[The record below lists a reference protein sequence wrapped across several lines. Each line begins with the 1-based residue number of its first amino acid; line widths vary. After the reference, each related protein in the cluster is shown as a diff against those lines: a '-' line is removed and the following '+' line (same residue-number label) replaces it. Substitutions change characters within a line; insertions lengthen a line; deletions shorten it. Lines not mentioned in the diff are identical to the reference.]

1 MPVAKP
7 GVATK
12 STKNTKSAKT
22 TTAAAPAPR
31 QASKTATPPKPA
43 VKTAVKSAV
52 NAAVKQVAA
61 KAPAKSLAKSPAKS
75 PEMAPATKSPAR
87 KAPATKVIKPTAA
100 PAAVAKP
107 PKIKLVRD
115 SFTIPR
121 TEYDALDALKERL
134 VKLTHP
140 AKKSEVLRAGI
151 AVLTTLNDTAL
162 LAALDAVPAIKT
174 GRPKKAK

>member
-7 GVATK
+7 NPA
-12 STKNTKSAKT
+12 AKT
-22 TTAAAPAPR
+22 AKAATVPARTARPAPR
-31 QASKTATPPKPA
+31 KTAAP
-43 VKTAVKSAV
+43 VK
-52 NAAVKQVAA
+52 AAVKAAAA
-61 KAPAKSLAKSPAKS
+61 KAPARKTPAAKTPRPAPAVPAAEAKS
-75 PEMAPATKSPAR
+75 
-87 KAPATKVIKPTAA
+87 
-100 PAAVAKP
+100 

-121 TEYDALDALKERL
+121 VEYEVLGALKDRL
-134 VKLTHP
+134 VKLARP

-151 AVLTTLNDTAL
+151 AVLATLNDAAV

>member
-7 GVATK
+7 NPA
-12 STKNTKSAKT
+12 AKT
-22 TTAAAPAPR
+22 AKAATVPARTARPAPR
-31 QASKTATPPKPA
+31 KTAKPA
-43 VKTAVKSAV
+43 APVK
-52 NAAVKQVAA
+52 AAVKAAAA
-61 KAPAKSLAKSPAKS
+61 KAPARKTPAAKTPRPA
-75 PEMAPATKSPAR
+75 P
-87 KAPATKVIKPTAA
+87 AA
-100 PAAVAKP
+100 PAAEAKP

-121 TEYDALDALKERL
+121 VEYEALGALKDRL
-134 VKLTHP
+134 VKLARP

-151 AVLTTLNDTAL
+151 AVLATLNDAAV

>member
-1 MPVAKP
+1 MSVAKP
-7 GVATK
+7 R
-12 STKNTKSAKT
+12 
-22 TTAAAPAPR
+22 TAAQAAPKRASVAARAAKPVTTKAVRRPAP
-31 QASKTATPPKPA
+31 
-43 VKTAVKSAV
+43 VKTAAKSAV
-52 NAAVKQVAA
+52 KPVPVKTPSRKKVAVESATHSL
-61 KAPAKSLAKSPAKS
+61 KAQPVS
-75 PEMAPATKSPAR
+75 
-87 KAPATKVIKPTAA
+87 TAA
-100 PAAVAKP
+100 EAKP

-121 TEYDALDALKERL
+121 TEYEALDAIKARL
-134 VKLTHP
+134 IKLARP